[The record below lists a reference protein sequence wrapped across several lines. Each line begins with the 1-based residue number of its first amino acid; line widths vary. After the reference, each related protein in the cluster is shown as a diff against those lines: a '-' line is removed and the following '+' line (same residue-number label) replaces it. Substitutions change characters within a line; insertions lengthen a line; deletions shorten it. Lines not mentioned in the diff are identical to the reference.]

1 MVRTLSAPAPFTN
14 MSLGPIMSLQHQ
26 IPPAMV
32 TLCPFP
38 IRNITF
44 VSNQMHF

>member
-26 IPPAMV
+26 IPPAMF
-32 TLCPFP
+32 TLFSFP
-38 IRNITF
+38 IRFITF
-44 VSNQMHF
+44 VNNQKHF